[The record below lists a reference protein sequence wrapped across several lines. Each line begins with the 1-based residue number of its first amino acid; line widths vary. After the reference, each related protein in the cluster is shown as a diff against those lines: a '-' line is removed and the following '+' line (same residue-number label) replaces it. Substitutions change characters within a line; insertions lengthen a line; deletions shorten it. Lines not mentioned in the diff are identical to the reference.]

1 MLNCWAF
8 SSQAQTNVF
17 HPFPEN
23 AVWRVDYHHWHPH
36 QDICSLNYYFHYYL
50 AGDTLLNGTQH
61 RKVYRSDVI
70 ADTIS
75 GCNNGLWSAAPTVG
89 YVGAILEDSVSNKT
103 FFVFSGSATDSLLF
117 NYNLEVGDTLTGI
130 LPSGFYF
137 DTVTVSSIDS
147 VWIESSPRKR
157 WHFSPINLPW
167 IVEPYIIEGIGSS
180 MGLFDQINTFANDFK
195 ERYLVC
201 LKSDNVVVFETD
213 YESLYG
219 CNFVSIPEVRS
230 KTPDLILYPNPTD
243 GQVKIDTDMKRSLN
257 LEVYNI
263 QGKIIYTESNLNS
276 NSVVDLKGIKSG
288 LYYVRFYNSELN
300 LLRQLLI
307 QK

>member
-1 MLNCWAF
+1 
-8 SSQAQTNVF
+8 
-17 HPFPEN
+17 
-23 AVWRVDYHHWHPH
+23 
-36 QDICSLNYYFHYYL
+36 
-50 AGDTLLNGTQH
+50 
-61 RKVYRSDVI
+61 
-70 ADTIS
+70 
-75 GCNNGLWSAAPTVG
+75 
-89 YVGAILEDSVSNKT
+89 
-103 FFVFSGSATDSLLF
+103 
-117 NYNLEVGDTLTGI
+117 
-130 LPSGFYF
+130 
-137 DTVTVSSIDS
+137 
-147 VWIESSPRKR
+147 
-157 WHFSPINLPW
+157 
-167 IVEPYIIEGIGSS
+167 